1 MRGMNKRGF
10 SLVEITVAAVVFSV
24 SIASVFASVSSFRKP
39 VADSTTKLRAAQL
52 SKKILEDLRQK
63 VTDPEHPDLDTSP
76 PWHGTSG
83 SPLTDAEFEA
93 QYPGYRYWYRVQNL
107 GNVKQVEITVR
118 TPP

>member
-1 MRGMNKRGF
+1 MNNRGY

-52 SKKILEDLRQK
+52 SKKILEGLRQR
-63 VTDPEHPDLDTSP
+63 VADPEHPDLDAAS

-83 SPLTDAEFEA
+83 SPRTDPEF
-93 QYPGYRYWYRVQNL
+93 PGYEYWYRVQNL
-107 GNVKQVEITVR
+107 GGTNVKQVEITVR